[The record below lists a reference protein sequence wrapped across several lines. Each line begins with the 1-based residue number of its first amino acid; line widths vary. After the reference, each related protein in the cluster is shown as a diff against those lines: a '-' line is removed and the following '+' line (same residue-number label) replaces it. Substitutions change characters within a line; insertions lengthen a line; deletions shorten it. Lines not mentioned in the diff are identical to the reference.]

1 MAASHVLI
9 VDDSEFF
16 SKRVESVLEESHGF
30 ETTAVRSPDEAL
42 ELARSPEDT
51 DGLDCVVSNYE
62 MPGMNGVE
70 LLGELRDAG
79 FEAPFVLLTAKPL
92 SSVAPE
98 AIDAGVSY
106 LASKQNDTERHKML
120 VNRIR
125 KAVELHRCRS

>member
-1 MAASHVLI
+1 MADTHVLI

-16 SKRVESVLEESHGF
+16 SKRIKSVLEESHGF

-42 ELARSPEDT
+42 ELARSPQDA
-51 DGLDCVVSNYE
+51 GCIDCVVSNYE
-62 MPGMNGVE
+62 MPRMNGVE

-79 FEAPFVLLTAKPL
+79 FEAPFILLTAKPL

-98 AIDAGVSY
+98 AIDSGVSY
-106 LASKQNDTERHKML
+106 LASKQNDSQEHAML

-125 KAVELHRCRS
+125 KAVDLHRCRS